1 MIDFVSGTP
10 TFALS
15 KVIVWVILAV
25 LLRIVSKMIH
35 NALISP
41 LKAIPGPIICSVS
54 DWLIA
59 IRKPHGRVFEWFYQM
74 HREYGNVVRV
84 GPNLVLFS
92 SKEAVRQILITNE
105 LPKPDTISGIRTD
118 PNIAT
123 IFSATDRHF
132 HKQRRTML
140 TPTFSI
146 KFIASLEPLMQSCIK
161 TLVKKLNST
170 SKSDPS
176 IQINKNGLPIVNIYQ
191 LVQAT
196 TLDII
201 GETAFG
207 GSFNLIENGEHPLPG
222 KVFQELKRR
231 VLNHTF
237 PYLKPFFKKDLWTDE
252 FIQQIIRDRKEL
264 NAKGTKREDIL
275 QTLLDARDTKT
286 NEGLSEFEIQDQ
298 TMEFLIAGSDTASF
312 TINMALITLLHHP
325 EKLRN
330 IMNELDS
337 AFPAGSRQSP
347 EHKTLKNLKYLNAV
361 INETLRLFPV
371 SIGGILR
378 QAPNDIMIDG
388 YLIPK
393 GTTVSASIY
402 QVHRSKDI
410 WGVDADLFEPER
422 WVNGNPVEL
431 KKYIF
436 SFGSGSRYCI
446 GYNFAMME
454 MRLILASLLL
464 NFEFEKVEKQN
475 LQIVHFIT
483 PALITKKFDVGVKV
497 RC

>member
-1 MIDFVSGTP
+1 MIDFVSGTS
-10 TFALS
+10 TYALS
-15 KVIVWVILAV
+15 KVIGWLILAV
-25 LLRIVSKMIH
+25 FLRIVSSMIH
-35 NALISP
+35 NAFISP
-41 LKAIPGPIICSVS
+41 LKAIPGPIISSVS
-54 DWLIA
+54 YLLIS
-59 IRKPHGRVFEWFYQM
+59 IRRPKGRVFEWFYQM
-74 HREYGNVVRV
+74 HRQYGNVVRV

-92 SKEAVRQILITNE
+92 SKEAVRQILYDNE

-123 IFSATDRHF
+123 LFSATDRKF
-132 HKQRRTML
+132 HKQRRSMI
-140 TPTFSI
+140 TPSFSI
-146 KFIASLEPLMQSCIK
+146 KFISSLEPFMQSCIQA
-161 TLVKKLNST
+161 LVKNLNTAT
-170 SKSDPS
+170 SPS
-176 IQINKNGLPIVNIYQ
+176 NKTRFNENGLPIVNIYQ

-222 KVFQELKRR
+222 KVFQELRRR

-237 PYLKPFFKKDLWTDE
+237 PYLKPFFKNDLWTDE

-264 NAKGTKREDIL
+264 NAQGTRREDIL

-286 NEGLSEFEIQDQ
+286 NEGLSEFEIRDQ
-298 TMEFLIAGSDTASF
+298 TLEFLIAGSDTGSF
-312 TINMALITLLHHP
+312 TINMALIMLLHHP

-330 IMNELDS
+330 LRNELDS

-347 EHKTLKNLKYLNAV
+347 EHKTLKNLQYLNAV
-361 INETLRLFPV
+361 INEILRLFPV
-371 SIGGILR
+371 SIAGILR
-378 QAPNDIMIDG
+378 QATDDIIIDG
-388 YLIPK
+388 YHIPK
-393 GTTVSASIY
+393 GTNVSASIY
-402 QVHRSKDI
+402 QIHHSKEI
-410 WGVDADLFEPER
+410 WGVDAEEFVPER
-422 WVNGNPVEL
+422 WVKGDPVEL

-436 SFGSGSRYCI
+436 SFGSGSRFCV

-464 NFEFEKVEKQN
+464 NFEFEMVENQD

-483 PALITKKFDVGVKV
+483 PALITKKFDVGVRV